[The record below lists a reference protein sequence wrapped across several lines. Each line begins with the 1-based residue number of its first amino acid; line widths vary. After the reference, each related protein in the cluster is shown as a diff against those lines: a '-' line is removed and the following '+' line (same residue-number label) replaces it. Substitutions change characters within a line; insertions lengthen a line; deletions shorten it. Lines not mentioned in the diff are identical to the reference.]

1 MATDSRSMIMLKLTS
16 IVAAALLAS
25 VALAQEAANPIGDET
40 KAAEQGTDKVETE
53 TVTAAVAPRA
63 DELVLP
69 AGFKKKKRGD
79 LILYCI
85 RGKATGTRFQTES
98 CYDEPGL
105 KDYILKREASN
116 REFEQNRAICSNPSI
131 CAP

>member
-1 MATDSRSMIMLKLTS
+1 MRKVTTFFVLAVLAGAAQAQQATG
-16 IVAAALLAS
+16 A
-25 VALAQEAANPIGDET
+25 IGDET
-40 KAAEQGTDKVETE
+40 TTAEQGKDKAESK
-53 TVTAAVAPRA
+53 TVAAAA
-63 DELVLP
+63 AKSSDEVVLP

-85 RGKATGTRFQTES
+85 KGKATGTRFPTES

-116 REFEQNRAICSNPSI
+116 REFEQNRAICSNPAI
-131 CAP
+131 CAPQ